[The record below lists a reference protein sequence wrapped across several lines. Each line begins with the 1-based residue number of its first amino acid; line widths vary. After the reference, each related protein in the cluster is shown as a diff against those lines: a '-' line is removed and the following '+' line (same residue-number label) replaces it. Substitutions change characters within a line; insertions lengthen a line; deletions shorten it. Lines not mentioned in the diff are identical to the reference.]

1 MTPLRKHITS
11 LLLAMLLLALLGSPA
26 TGLAAG
32 LTAQTG
38 PDSVELE
45 YFIGTA
51 NYPQHILLEWQ
62 SVSEQTTT
70 QFRLL
75 RGVTPNPSQAV
86 VITIPAIPA
95 HPGSTQGHYYAYP
108 DSAGLVPGTIY
119 YYWIEDMDMGGLWN
133 AHWDDPSLNPVVPWG
148 CSVYD
153 VICDFTIDSADI
165 SAVALHW
172 NCTLGNVCYDAGLDV
187 NGDQV
192 IDMRDVMQVASR
204 WGCTLGQSCYP

>member
-1 MTPLRKHITS
+1 M
-11 LLLAMLLLALLGSPA
+11 
-26 TGLAAG
+26 
-32 LTAQTG
+32 TAQTG

-108 DSAGLVPGTIY
+108 DSAGLVPGTVY

-133 AHWDDPSLNPVVPWG
+133 THWDDPNLNPVVPWG

-153 VICDFTIDSADI
+153 VICDFTIDSAGYQRRGL
-165 SAVALHW
+165 ALELHPGQRLLRRRPRRQRRSGHRHARRDASGQP
-172 NCTLGNVCYDAGLDV
+172 LGLHVGPVLLSLIHCYG
-187 NGDQV
+187 
-192 IDMRDVMQVASR
+192 R
-204 WGCTLGQSCYP
+204 